1 MCGGD
6 SEVVFG
12 IGWSKE
18 FVCECVQV
26 KLSWLSIPLEFEF
39 VQTFLWMPLCLV
51 GHTDRKSVV

>member
-1 MCGGD
+1 VCGGE

-26 KLSWLSIPLEFEF
+26 KLPRLSIPLEFEF
-39 VQTFLWMPLCLV
+39 VETFLWMPLCLA
-51 GHTDRKSVV
+51 GHSIRQ